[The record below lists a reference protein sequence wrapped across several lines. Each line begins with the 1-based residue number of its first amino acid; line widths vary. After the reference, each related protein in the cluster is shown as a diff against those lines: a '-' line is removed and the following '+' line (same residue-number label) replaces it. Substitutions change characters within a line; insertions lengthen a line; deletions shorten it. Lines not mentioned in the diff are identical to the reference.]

1 MPAIK
6 PITACPT
13 SAIVVPLSDVKKP
26 EYLAVNPNGRLL
38 SIYDPNKDLTLWESG
53 ALVECLIEIAVKQY
67 VKEINRV
74 TAVLEK
80 ILAEQKVATS
90 SDGPWLVGGKY
101 SFADIAFI
109 SYQ

>member
-1 MPAIK
+1 MARPPWFKKFHAEK
-6 PITACPT
+6 LP
-13 SAIVVPLSDVKKP
+13 SA
-26 EYLAVNPNGRLL
+26 
-38 SIYDPNKDLTLWESG
+38 
-53 ALVECLIEIAVKQY
+53 VERY

-80 ILAEQKVATS
+80 VLAEQKVAPD

-109 SYQ
+109 SYQWIVTKSP